1 MSAAET
7 PPGVGAGWLARL
19 GLHRP
24 ELRAWA
30 MYDWAISAQETT
42 IAVAVFPIFFAS
54 VATSAGLSGS
64 QAEQYLAY
72 ANSAATM
79 IIALL
84 SPILG
89 AIADY
94 AAMKK
99 RLLAAFMSM
108 GVIAVA
114 SMWLIGR
121 GDVVL
126 GITLFVL
133 ANIGAGGSRVFY
145 DALLPHIASEKE
157 IDRVSTAG
165 YAMGY
170 VGGGVLLALNLAWTL
185 RPGWFGLPS
194 GPDLTPA
201 QATLPAR
208 LALVSVAVWWLV
220 FSIQL
225 FRRVPE
231 PSVRLDPEERLGQNP
246 VREGFIRLYDTLREL
261 RLYRQAF
268 VMLLAFL
275 IYNDGIGTIQK
286 MATIYGHELGIP
298 TGSLV
303 TAILIVQFVGIP
315 FSFLFG
321 PLAGWIGAK
330 RAIFV
335 GLFVYMGVSVF
346 GFRMRTATDFYILA
360 LLVGMVQGGTQA
372 LSRSL
377 FAVMIPQHKSGEFF
391 GFFSIFS
398 RFAATFGPL
407 VFGIVVGQTGSSR
420 NAILSIIGFFIV
432 GAAIL
437 YFVDVEEGERVA
449 RAAEREARPASAG
462 EVG

>member
-1 MSAAET
+1 MSA
-7 PPGVGAGWLARL
+7 PGAPSGDRTDWLARL
-19 GLHRP
+19 GLHRR

-42 IAVAVFPIFFAS
+42 IAVAVFPIYFAS
-54 VATSAGLSGS
+54 VAAAGLGD
-64 QAEQYLAY
+64 ATRTEYIAY
-72 ANSAATM
+72 ANSAATI

-94 AAMKK
+94 AALKK
-99 RLLAAFMSM
+99 RMLGAFLGV

-114 SMWLIGR
+114 AMWLIER
-121 GDVVL
+121 GDVLL
-126 GITLFVL
+126 GVILFVL

-145 DALLPHIASEKE
+145 DALLPHIASERE

-165 YAMGY
+165 YAVGY
-170 VGGGVLLALNLAWTL
+170 VGGGLLLALNLAWIQ

-194 GPDLTPA
+194 GPDLTPT

-208 LALVSVAVWWLV
+208 LALVSVAVWWLF
-220 FSIQL
+220 FSIRL

-231 PSVRLDPEERLGQNP
+231 PAVRLDPDERQGENP
-246 VREGFIRLYDTLREL
+246 VRVGFARLYETFREL
-261 RLYRQAF
+261 RVYRQAF
-268 VMLLAFL
+268 LMLLAFL

-286 MATIYGHELGIP
+286 MATTYGTEIGI
-298 TGSLV
+298 GQGDLIA
-303 TAILIVQFVGIP
+303 AILIVQFVGIP

-321 PLAGWIGAK
+321 PLAGWIGTK

-335 GLFVYMGVSVF
+335 GLFVYAGISVLGF
-346 GFRMRTATDFYILA
+346 GMRSARDFYMLA

-377 FAVMIPQHKSGEFF
+377 FALLIPQHKSGEFF
-391 GFFSIFS
+391 GFFSVFS

-407 VFGIVVGQTGSSR
+407 VFGVVVGLTGSGRS
-420 NAILSIIGFFIV
+420 AILSIIAFFVV
-432 GAAIL
+432 GGVIL

-449 RAAEREARPASAG
+449 RAAEREARLVEG
-462 EVG
+462 EAA

>member
-1 MSAAET
+1 MSDREA
-7 PPGVGAGWLARL
+7 PPGGPTGWLARL

-42 IAVAVFPIFFAS
+42 IAVAVFPIYFAS
-54 VATSAGLSGS
+54 VAAAGLSD
-64 QAEQYLAY
+64 AARTEYVAY
-72 ANSAATM
+72 ANSAATI
-79 IIALL
+79 IIALI

-94 AAMKK
+94 AALKK
-99 RLLAAFMSM
+99 RMLGAFLGV

-114 SMWLIGR
+114 AMWLIER
-121 GDVVL
+121 GDVLL
-126 GITLFVL
+126 GVILFVF

-145 DALLPHIASEKE
+145 DALLPHIASERE

-170 VGGGVLLALNLAWTL
+170 VGGGLLLALNLAWIQ
-185 RPGWFGLPS
+185 RPEWFGLPS

-208 LALVSVAVWWLV
+208 LALVSVAVWWLI

-231 PSVRLDPEERLGQNP
+231 PAVRLDPDERQGENP
-246 VREGFIRLYDTLREL
+246 VRVGFSRLLETLREL

-268 VMLLAFL
+268 LMLLAFL

-286 MATIYGHELGIP
+286 MATTYGTEIGI
-298 TGSLV
+298 GQGDLI

-321 PLAGWIGAK
+321 PLAGWIGTK

-335 GLFVYMGVSVF
+335 GLFAYAVISVLGF
-346 GFRMRTATDFYILA
+346 GMHTARDFYVLA

-377 FAVMIPQHKSGEFF
+377 FALLIPQHKSGEFF
-391 GFFSIFS
+391 GFFSVFS

-407 VFGIVVGQTGSSR
+407 VFGIVTGLTGSGRS
-420 NAILSIIGFFIV
+420 AILSIIAFFIV
-432 GAAIL
+432 GGVIL
-437 YFVDVEEGERVA
+437 YFVDVEEGVRVA
-449 RAAEREARPASAG
+449 RAAEREARLVNGGAA
-462 EVG
+462 

>member
-1 MSAAET
+1 MSAPGA
-7 PPGVGAGWLARL
+7 PPGARTGWLARL

-42 IAVAVFPIFFAS
+42 IAVAVFPIYFAS
-54 VATSAGLSGS
+54 VAAAGVTD
-64 QAEQYLAY
+64 ATRTEYLAY
-72 ANSAATM
+72 ANSAATV

-84 SPILG
+84 SPVLG

-94 AAMKK
+94 AALKK
-99 RLLAAFMSM
+99 RLLAAFMGL

-114 SMWLIGR
+114 AMWMIER
-121 GDVVL
+121 GDVML
-126 GITLFVL
+126 GLTLFVL

-145 DALLPHIASEKE
+145 DALLPHIASGNE

-170 VGGGVLLALNLAWTL
+170 VGGGVLLALNIAWIQH
-185 RPGWFGLPS
+185 PAWFGLPS
-194 GPDLTPA
+194 GPDLTAA

-231 PSVRLDPEERLGQNP
+231 PPVQLDPDERAGLNP
-246 VREGFIRLYDTLREL
+246 VREGFVRLYDTLREL
-261 RLYRQAF
+261 RLYRHAF
-268 VMLLAFL
+268 LMLLAFL

-286 MATIYGHELGIP
+286 MATTYGFEIGIDQ
-298 TGSLV
+298 TD
-303 TAILIVQFVGIP
+303 LIVAVLMVQFVGIP

-321 PLAGWIGAK
+321 PLAGWLGTK

-335 GLFVYMGVSVF
+335 GLFVYMGISIL
-346 GFRMRTATDFYILA
+346 GFRMHTARDFYILA
-360 LLVGMVQGGTQA
+360 LLVGTVQGGTQA

-407 VFGIVVGQTGSSR
+407 VFGVVTGLTGSSR
-420 NAILSIIGFFIV
+420 GAILSIIAFFIV
-432 GAAIL
+432 GGFIL
-437 YFVDVEEGERVA
+437 LFVDVEEGERVA
-449 RAAEREARPASAG
+449 RAAEREARPATS
-462 EVG
+462 